1 MITKQLRGET
11 VEQFYGKL
19 KELAENCDFEN
30 KEETLIRDV
39 FITNLIDPEIQKEL
53 LKQTVEPRQ
62 ALKLAINMELGMRNQ
77 HQIQQHNKIVVPANV
92 NAVQFNKNSRKPYW
106 QNNNNVSKQNNRST
120 LYCSNCGG
128 VWLPNQREKCI
139 AKGKTCNNCGF
150 LNHFAKVCRKQ
161 LKNTNT
167 KPQHSKKK
175 MVRVVDEEAHQEDSV
190 NFVPPAKLYESD
202 YSSGEEDNTVAMIET
217 AVEKVEPLNISLKIG
232 NVNTTLL
239 VDSGSA
245 CSIPNHSLAS
255 QVVQSSPRAFW
266 IHESTPPQLRT
277 FSNEP
282 IQVEGK
288 IQAPVTS
295 KGWACDTANFTV
307 VADGLKS
314 LIGRDLFDQLG
325 LAVTQSTFLKGNS
338 INNIASSE
346 FKEQIAKT
354 FPGLVSRIGR
364 SKSHVAKSK
373 FHKDFQPRHQKG
385 RRIPI
390 NLQDKVNAE
399 LRKLLAEKHI
409 IKLSSCPDNYFISP
423 IVVTVKKDQT
433 IKLAL
438 NSKVLNKAIHKN
450 KYQMPNIDTLIE
462 SISQQISAPA
472 SQNITYFSTIDLK
485 YAYSQLNL
493 DTNTANLCN
502 FNIISGD
509 MTGTYRF
516 QTGFYGLTDMPAEIQ
531 KGMDYFLI
539 GLENTYCFLDDILI
553 VSKGSLNE
561 HKSYVMKCLQRL
573 DDKNFRINLPKC
585 HFGKLEIDWPGYHIS
600 QLGISPLES
609 KTAAILA
616 LEAPKTLKK
625 FRPFL
630 GSVHYIRKFIPNL
643 AQISHPLRPLLPKSS
658 KFIWTAE
665 HEKCFKEIKTRIAN
679 ATANSHHNPQ
689 LETLV
694 KCDASRSGLGAALE
708 QLTVDGWKPITFA
721 SRFLNSCEERY
732 SVNELELLGVVWS
745 TEYFKNYLYGKRF
758 KVITDHCALLSIM
771 KEHRSNK
778 SYNSKLTRWV
788 DRLLPFQFDIEHLPG
803 AKMGLV
809 VYISRNPSQK
819 AKRFLHTTKNLLLQ
833 N

>member
-1 MITKQLRGET
+1 
-11 VEQFYGKL
+11 
-19 KELAENCDFEN
+19 
-30 KEETLIRDV
+30 
-39 FITNLIDPEIQKEL
+39 
-53 LKQTVEPRQ
+53 
-62 ALKLAINMELGMRNQ
+62 MRNQ
-77 HQIQQHNKIVVPANV
+77 HQIQQHNKIVVPTNV
-92 NAVQFNKNSRKPYW
+92 NAVQINNNSRKPYW

-120 LYCSNCGG
+120 RYFSNCGG
-128 VWLPNQREKCI
+128 VWLPNRRERCI
-139 AKGKTCNNCGF
+139 AKGKTCNNYGF

-167 KPQHSKKK
+167 KPQDSKKK
-175 MVRVVDEEAHQEDSV
+175 MVRVVDEEPHPEDSV
-190 NFVPPAKLYESD
+190 YFVQPAKLYESD

-217 AVEKVEPLNISLKIG
+217 AVENVEPLNMPLKIG

-245 CSIPNHSLAS
+245 CSILNHSLAL

-266 IHESTPPQLRT
+266 IHESTPPQLRN

-295 KGWACDTANFTV
+295 KDWACDTANFTV

-325 LAVTQSTFLKGNS
+325 LAVTQSSFLKGNI
-338 INNIASSE
+338 INNIESPE
-346 FKEQIAKT
+346 FTEQIAKT

-373 FHKDFQPRHQKG
+373 LQKNFQPRHQKG

-390 NLQDKVNAE
+390 NLRDKVNAE

-409 IKLSSCPDNYFISP
+409 IKLSSCPDNFFISP

-438 NSKVLNKAIHKN
+438 DSKVLNKSIHKN

-485 YAYSQLNL
+485 YAYSQLKL
-493 DTNTANLCN
+493 DNNTANHSN

-509 MTGTYRF
+509 MTGTYRL
-516 QTGFYGLTDMPAEIQ
+516 QTGFYGLKDMPAEFQ
-531 KGMDYFLI
+531 KAMDYTLI
-539 GLENTYCFLDDILI
+539 GLENTYYFLDDILI
-553 VSKGSLNE
+553 VSKGFLNE
-561 HKSYVMKCLQRL
+561 HKNYVMKCLQRL
-573 DDKNFRINLPKC
+573 DDENLKINLPIC
-585 HFGKLEIDWPGYHIS
+585 HFGKLEIDWLGYHIS

-625 FRPFL
+625 LRSFL
-630 GSVHYIRKFIPNL
+630 RSVHYIGKFIPNR
-643 AQISHPLRPLLPKSS
+643 AQISHPLRPLLRESS
-658 KFIWTAE
+658 KFI
-665 HEKCFKEIKTRIAN
+665 
-679 ATANSHHNPQ
+679 
-689 LETLV
+689 
-694 KCDASRSGLGAALE
+694 
-708 QLTVDGWKPITFA
+708 
-721 SRFLNSCEERY
+721 
-732 SVNELELLGVVWS
+732 
-745 TEYFKNYLYGKRF
+745 
-758 KVITDHCALLSIM
+758 
-771 KEHRSNK
+771 
-778 SYNSKLTRWV
+778 
-788 DRLLPFQFDIEHLPG
+788 
-803 AKMGLV
+803 
-809 VYISRNPSQK
+809 
-819 AKRFLHTTKNLLLQ
+819 
-833 N
+833 